1 MHSFGLKVRGCSS
14 QKNAQLLKFSV
25 FDSARRIDVFI
36 TVGFREIRTSV
47 MGLPRL
53 VLLLSMHWCGLW
65 GLEGGGSC
73 SMKHSPVRR
82 RSPLQSGS
90 LLVNK
95 LKLKLRNLEL
105 KVKRWQ
111 LTIHAICC
119 YLGIVFIASILHI
132 LFLLIQVFALRL
144 SVDDEFYSRW
154 WAPGRT

>member
-1 MHSFGLKVRGCSS
+1 MRLFGLKVRGCSS

-36 TVGFREIRTSV
+36 TVGFREIRTWAMDS
-47 MGLPRL
+47 PRL
-53 VLLLSMHWCGLW
+53 VLLLLMPWCGPC

-82 RSPLQSGS
+82 RSPLQSGR
-90 LLVNK
+90 LLVNR
-95 LKLKLRNLEL
+95 LKLRKPEL
-105 KVKRWQ
+105 KVKQWQ
-111 LTIHAICC
+111 LIIHAICC

-132 LFLLIQVFALRL
+132 LFLPIRVFASRL
-144 SVDDEFYSRW
+144 SVDDESYSRW